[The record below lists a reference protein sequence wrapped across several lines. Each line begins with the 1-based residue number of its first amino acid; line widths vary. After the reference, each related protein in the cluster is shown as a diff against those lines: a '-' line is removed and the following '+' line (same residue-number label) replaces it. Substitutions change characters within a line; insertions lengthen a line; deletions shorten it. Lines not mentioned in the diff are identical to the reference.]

1 MKAVPLI
8 FAVLLAGGI
17 LYRRRRLS
25 AVAQGVAALACLGL
39 LAYGSGLIHPPQLE
53 VMIRDGSRALGAYT
67 YALVGAFAY
76 LETGV
81 GVGLLAPGELVVI
94 LGGVSAGQGEIAL
107 IPLIAIVWA
116 SALAGDLTSFLLGR
130 RLGRGFL
137 VRRGPA
143 VGITIARLEQVER
156 FFAAH
161 GGKTIIVGRFV
172 GLVRPLAP
180 FIAGASRMPPRR
192 FIPYTTVAAGLWAT
206 AFCLL
211 GSAFWQS
218 LDQLLAITK
227 QGSFALAAV
236 IVVAV
241 GAVALYR
248 RVTETAGPEAG
259 RETGNYGHLNG
270 QPTVGSSV
278 PARALRLRRVAER
291 RGDPDRQKGAAR
303 RNATRGRSSA
313 PAGVNML
320 LGMVDSEPEP
330 PEPEPQGRCVCGQ
343 RVSISDAR
351 EITLPNG
358 RPGWEGYCPECGAP
372 LFVIRRERRAS
383 R

>member
-1 MKAVPLI
+1 MKAAPLI

-17 LYRRRRLS
+17 VYRRRRVS
-25 AVAQGVAALACLGL
+25 AVAQAVAALACLGL

-53 VMIRDGSRALGAYT
+53 VMIGDGSRALGAYT

-81 GVGLLAPGELVVI
+81 GVGLLVPGELVVI
-94 LGGVSAGQGEIAL
+94 LGGVSAGQGEIEL

-116 SALAGDLTSFLLGR
+116 CALAGDLTSFLLGR

-137 VRRGPA
+137 VRCGPA

-180 FIAGASRMPPRR
+180 FIAGASRMDPRR

-206 AFCLL
+206 TFCLL

-227 QGSFALAAV
+227 QGSVALAAV

-248 RVTETAGPEAG
+248 RVTGT
-259 RETGNYGHLNG
+259 
-270 QPTVGSSV
+270 
-278 PARALRLRRVAER
+278 
-291 RGDPDRQKGAAR
+291 AAR
-303 RNATRGRSSA
+303 EASS
-313 PAGVNML
+313 
-320 LGMVDSEPEP
+320 
-330 PEPEPQGRCVCGQ
+330 
-343 RVSISDAR
+343 
-351 EITLPNG
+351 
-358 RPGWEGYCPECGAP
+358 
-372 LFVIRRERRAS
+372 
-383 R
+383 

>member
-291 RGDPDRQKGAAR
+291 RGDPDRQKGAAKR
-303 RNATRGRSSA
+303 HPR
-313 PAGVNML
+313 
-320 LGMVDSEPEP
+320 
-330 PEPEPQGRCVCGQ
+330 
-343 RVSISDAR
+343 
-351 EITLPNG
+351 
-358 RPGWEGYCPECGAP
+358 
-372 LFVIRRERRAS
+372 
-383 R
+383 